1 MTLPATIAG
10 RLRRFVPLVI
20 LLIGLITWA
29 DLFIRVIGPA
39 LRDQHFAS
47 SAYWVVPRLALE
59 GRSHLLFSQQEFAEA
74 AEAMGTHPDLG
85 LIPNTPATV
94 LPLLPFGLLPEAP
107 AYFLWTVLSVACL
120 LAAIALLSVELRP
133 PMATALVVLAG
144 LPLFHPLRANIAT
157 GQVYAFVLLA
167 VVGAAVLGA
176 RRHADADKGAGIAL
190 GVVAVLKINYGLLL
204 AVAPFL
210 RRRRRMVA
218 AAGIVFAVAAVL
230 SMFIVDPG
238 LWAEWLTS
246 VVAWRSRPET
256 TVSAYQTLHS
266 LFGHLLRHEPTWNPS
281 PVLNA
286 PVLADALWIAAGATL
301 GLTSMAAIMRT
312 AGPSDSHIRALLP
325 LAMLVPVAIIV
336 SPIAEDHHYLLTLF
350 PLLVGGAIL
359 AGEIQRR
366 WAPWIAF
373 TAALLLLGPAWPF
386 NRQPVE
392 GWWALLFYPRVY
404 GALALWV
411 LLLWLIR
418 AGRPGHDRPA

>member
-20 LLIGLITWA
+20 LLVGLVTWA
-29 DLFIRVIGPA
+29 DLFTRVIGPL
-39 LRDQHFAS
+39 LREQHFAS
-47 SAYWVVPRLALE
+47 SAYWVVPSLALE
-59 GRSHLLFSQQEFAEA
+59 GRSELLFSQQAFADA

-94 LPLLPFGLLPEAP
+94 LPLLPFGLLPEAQ
-107 AYFLWTVLSVACL
+107 AYFLWTALGVACL
-120 LAAIALLSVELRP
+120 AGAIAAVWAELRP
-133 PMATALVVLAG
+133 PTTVALLVLAA
-144 LPLFHPLRANIAT
+144 LPLFHPLRANIAA
-157 GQVYAFVLLA
+157 GQVYSFVLLA
-167 VVGAAVLGA
+167 LVIAAVLGA
-176 RRHADADKGAGIAL
+176 RRHAGADVRAGVAL
-190 GVVAVLKINYGLLL
+190 GVVAVIKINYGLVMLL
-204 AVAPFL
+204 APFL
-210 RRRRRMVA
+210 RQRWRVIA
-218 AAGIVFAVAAVL
+218 AAGIVFAIAAVL
-230 SMFIVDPG
+230 STLIVDPG
-238 LWAEWLTS
+238 LWAEWLAS
-246 VVAWRSRPET
+246 VLAWRSRPET
-256 TVSAYQTLHS
+256 TVTAYQTLHS
-266 LFGHLLRHEPTWNPS
+266 LFGHLLRYEPTWNPS

-286 PVLADALWIAAGATL
+286 PVLADLLWIAAGATL
-301 GLTSMAAIMRT
+301 GLTSMAAIVR
-312 AGPSDSHIRALLP
+312 AGGPADSRIRALLP

-359 AGEIQRR
+359 AGERPRR
-366 WAPWIAF
+366 WAPWIPFA
-373 TAALLLLGPAWPF
+373 AALLLLGPAWPF